1 MAEFGRLSGVQ
12 FLLIAEFK
20 YFAALRALDSASCS
34 ALSPQRPG
42 IYLSVETNL

>member
-20 YFAALRALDSASCS
+20 YFAALRALDSHPVARFHLNGLGFGSR
-34 ALSPQRPG
+34 LR
-42 IYLSVETNL
+42 